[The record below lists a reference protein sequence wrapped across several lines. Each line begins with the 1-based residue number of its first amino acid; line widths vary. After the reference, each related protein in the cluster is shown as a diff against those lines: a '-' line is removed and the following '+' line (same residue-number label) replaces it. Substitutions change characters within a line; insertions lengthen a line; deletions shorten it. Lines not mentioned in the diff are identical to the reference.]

1 MSKLYSILFNPLL
14 LFFLIFILS
23 AVLLYIS
30 IIVLHSIQFGQVVRG
45 DGPETHLSKA
55 GTPTMGGIVFIIVFL
70 IVELFLLIL
79 KDYVNGTKAL
89 KINIFIIIFGFIG
102 MIDDYLKVTKK
113 NTKGLPSIFKLILQ
127 VLFAG
132 FGLIICFNYNTMSN
146 IGTFLLLIFII
157 VGTDNGVNFTDGLD
171 GLCALVTITVSILYI
186 LISLEKNNLELLYI
200 NLLVL
205 AILLA
210 FLIFNHYP
218 AKIFMGDTGSLF
230 LGAYVAFMAIAL
242 KIEYFLPIYGFI
254 YMIEVVSVIIQ
265 VVYFKITRGKRFF
278 KMAPIHHH
286 FEKCGFSENKI
297 VFLFTIVSIIGCT
310 ITYVILGRLGW
321 IGR

>member
-1 MSKLYSILFNPLL
+1 MSKLYNILFNPLF
-14 LFFLIFILS
+14 LFFLIFIVSVILFY
-23 AVLLYIS
+23 VC
-30 IIVLHSIQFGQVVRG
+30 IIVLHNIQFGQVVRD

-70 IVELFLLIL
+70 IVEFFLLIL
-79 KDYVNGTKAL
+79 KDYVNGTMAL

-127 VLFAG
+127 ILFAG
-132 FGLIICFNYNTMSN
+132 FGLIICFNYNTMSS
-146 IGTFLLLIFII
+146 IIIFLILIFII
-157 VGTDNGVNFTDGLD
+157 VGTNNGVNFTDGLD
-171 GLCALVTITVSILYI
+171 GLCTLVTIVVSILYV
-186 LISLEKNNLELLYI
+186 LISLKNNDIELLYI

-210 FLIFNHYP
+210 FLIYNHYP
-218 AKIFMGDTGSLF
+218 ARIFMGDTGSLF

-254 YMIEVVSVIIQ
+254 YMAEVVSVIIQ
-265 VVYFKITRGKRFF
+265 VLYFKATGGKRFF

-297 VFLFTIVSIIGCT
+297 VILFTLVTIIGCAL
-310 ITYVILGRLGW
+310 TYLISGNL
-321 IGR
+321 